1 VSLEIATGQSIL
13 VKRDYDGN
21 FTASEILAETHSE
34 FARATGTI
42 SSSLYESAVAE
53 GVPLDVLTAMVRLFS
68 YDVDFQRDIRPGDG
82 FALMYEQEVTDDG
95 RPVRT
100 TAIHLAEMTLRG
112 KPLKFYAF
120 QHDDGEF
127 GYYNEKGEG
136 VRKALMRTP
145 VNGARLT
152 STFGSRKHPILGYTR
167 THKGVDFGAATG
179 TPIMAAGDGVIEKR
193 GRWGS
198 YGNYIRIRHG
208 SNYSTAYAHLSRYAR
223 GLSVGDRV
231 KQGDIIGYVG
241 ATGGATGP
249 HLHYEILHNKAQVN
263 PMTVKFPASK
273 KLNGTELAQF
283 QDVRAN
289 TERKFASLGAP
300 SDVAMIEDSA
310 EEAKNDQN

>member
-1 VSLEIATGQSIL
+1 
-13 VKRDYDGN
+13 
-21 FTASEILAETHSE
+21 
-34 FARATGTI
+34 
-42 SSSLYESAVAE
+42 
-53 GVPLDVLTAMVRLFS
+53 
-68 YDVDFQRDIRPGDG
+68 
-82 FALMYEQEVTDDG
+82 
-95 RPVRT
+95 
-100 TAIHLAEMTLRG
+100 
-112 KPLKFYAF
+112 
-120 QHDDGEF
+120 
-127 GYYNEKGEG
+127 
-136 VRKALMRTP
+136 
-145 VNGARLT
+145 
-152 STFGSRKHPILGYTR
+152 
-167 THKGVDFGAATG
+167 
-179 TPIMAAGDGVIEKR
+179 
-193 GRWGS
+193 
-198 YGNYIRIRHG
+198 
-208 SNYSTAYAHLSRYAR
+208 LSRYAR